1 MGDKY
6 VYLGTKILVNKL
18 NIKDRKLLEKKEKN
32 LSGARLLE
40 LRLKN
45 NMKKTFDFNYLKKLH
60 RHIFQDIY
68 SWAGTVRD
76 VNIAKGKSLFCLV
89 EHIEAYGETV
99 FKKIKDAD
107 YFKNITDKSELALK
121 LAETMLDINALHP
134 FRDGN
139 GRTQREFIRQLAEE
153 RGYELVFDHITQ
165 RGIVELSDLTHDPD
179 ILAVKFEK
187 GMTRI
192 NKNNENS

>member
-6 VYLGTKILVNKL
+6 VYPGTKILVNKL
-18 NIKDRKLLEKKEKN
+18 GIRDKKLLEKKEKN

-40 LRLKN
+40 LRIKN
-45 NMKKTFDFNYLKKLH
+45 DMKKTFDFNYLKKLH

-68 SWAGTVRD
+68 PWAGTVRD
-76 VNIAKGKSLFCLV
+76 VNIAKGKSIFCLV
-89 EHIEAYGETV
+89 EHIESYGETI

-107 YFKNITDKSELALK
+107 YFKNINNKSELALK

-153 RGYELVFDHITQ
+153 RGYEL
-165 RGIVELSDLTHDPD
+165 
-179 ILAVKFEK
+179 ILPYNPK
-187 GMTRI
+187 G
-192 NKNNENS
+192 NS

>member
-6 VYLGTKILVNKL
+6 VYPGTKILVNKL
-18 NIKDRKLLEKKEKN
+18 GIKDRKLLEKKEKN

-40 LRLKN
+40 LRLRN
-45 NMKKTFDFNYLKKLH
+45 DIKKTFDFNYLKRLH
-60 RHIFQDIY
+60 KHIFQDVY

-89 EHIEAYGETV
+89 EHIEAYG
-99 FKKIKDAD
+99 
-107 YFKNITDKSELALK
+107 
-121 LAETMLDINALHP
+121 ETMLDINALHP

-165 RGIVELSDLTHDPD
+165 RGIVELSDLTRDPD
-179 ILAVKFEK
+179 ILALKFEK
-187 GMTRI
+187 GMTLI
-192 NKNNENS
+192 NKEEG